1 MEKELENKLDDM
13 MRMVANGFEEVK
25 TELRS
30 EIRESKEELRQE
42 IQKMKLDG
50 LDKYATNERVD
61 KQEVRIQTLETK
73 SA

>member
-30 EIRESKEELRQE
+30 EIRESKEEVLQE
-42 IQKMKLDG
+42 IQKIKLET
-50 LDKYATNERVD
+50 LDKFSTNERVD
-61 KQEVRIQTLETK
+61 KHEVRIQSLESKT
-73 SA
+73 A